1 MSSGPVKPTFQ
12 WGPFATDRYGSASNA
27 SSFTAPSGDIP
38 YDSLNRRHFSEDVE
52 FNRFYS
58 VIKDWVKSRLGFPVV
73 RVELDDFQILTAIDE
88 SISKLDYHAPDWCT
102 QLAAF
107 NTIAYANMYEL
118 PSFMI
123 NNFRYAAYK
132 KSLLSVPLAGQSLEM
147 DFFIKYFQENF
158 LFQDFAVSDFLLMKM
173 HLKSIRKILG
183 REGSFQIVNNKY
195 LTVYPTPVVDDAE
208 SVVVEYKCLNSDTL
222 HHYFINWMQR
232 YTLAICKGILGEIR
246 GKYATLPSPQGGAQL
261 NGASLI
267 AESQRDMELLENQ
280 LLQEIEEP
288 ACFSTY

>member
-1 MSSGPVKPTFQ
+1 MAVNAVKPNFA
-12 WGPFATDRYGSASNA
+12 WGPFVVDRYGAGNNA
-27 SSFTAPSGDIP
+27 NNFLNPSGDIP
-38 YDSLNRRHFSEDVE
+38 YDTLNRRCFSDNVE
-52 FNRFYS
+52 FNRFYQI
-58 VIKDWVKSRLGFPVV
+58 IKDWVQARLGHPVV
-73 RVELDDFQILTAIDE
+73 RVELSDFQILTAIDE
-88 SISKLDYHAPDWCT
+88 AISKLDYHAPDWCT

-107 NTIAYANMYEL
+107 QTSANHNMYEL
-118 PSFMI
+118 PSFMV

-173 HLKSIRKILG
+173 HLKQIRKILG

-195 LTVYPTPVVDDAE
+195 LMVYPTPVTDDAQD
-208 SVVVEYKCLNSDTL
+208 VVIEYKCLNSETL
-222 HHYFINWMQR
+222 HHYFISWLQK
-232 YTLAICKGILGEIR
+232 YTLAISKGILGEIR

-261 NGASLI
+261 NGPALI
-267 AESQRDMELLENQ
+267 EESQREKELLENA

-288 ACFSTY
+288 AVFTTY